1 MCICYRDVCLY
12 IRSELYILLIYYKYT
27 INMTV
32 CWYMSKLSYIR
43 ILPYQLTILT
53 MYDMR

>member
-12 IRSELYILLIYYKYT
+12 IRSELYVLLIYYKYT